1 MTTQNFRTRMLKG
14 ELLTGTFL
22 KTPTIENI
30 EVLALAGLD
39 FICLDGEHAPIDRRD
54 MDACV
59 AMGRALDL
67 PILVRVPEGSRTE
80 ILKALDVGATGIVAP
95 HVETVAHAQEI
106 SRWARFGHRG
116 RGFAGSTRWA
126 DYTTNTM
133 AELLERS
140 RNETVVIAQIE
151 EPEAVDAIDAIAATE
166 GLDGLFVGPADLAVC
181 LNETNTDCEAVN
193 EAMAKV
199 AAAAKVYGKCAITFV
214 PNTEAAAELQLLGLT
229 MFCVGSEQSFILAGA
244 RQVMANITRT

>member
-1 MTTQNFRTRMLKG
+1 MTAQTFRARMLGG

-80 ILKALDVGATGIVAP
+80 ILKALDVGATGIVVP
-95 HVETVAHAQEI
+95 HVETVARAQEI
-106 SRWARFGHRG
+106 SRWARFGHGG

-151 EPEAVDAIDAIAATE
+151 EPEAVDAIEAIAATE

-199 AAAAKVYGKCAITFV
+199 AAAAKVSGKCAITFV
-214 PNTEAAAELQLLGLT
+214 PNTDVAAKLQLLGLS

-244 RQVMANITRT
+244 RQVMANIART

>member
-1 MTTQNFRTRMLKG
+1 MTTQIFRTRMLKG

-80 ILKALDVGATGIVAP
+80 ILKALDVGATGIVVP
-95 HVETVAHAQEI
+95 HVETAARAQEI
-106 SRWARFGHRG
+106 LT
-116 RGFAGSTRWA
+116 FAS
-126 DYTTNTM
+126 M
-133 AELLERS
+133 LLC
-140 RNETVVIAQIE
+140 VLK
-151 EPEAVDAIDAIAATE
+151 EAHVR
-166 GLDGLFVGPADLAVC
+166 
-181 LNETNTDCEAVN
+181 
-193 EAMAKV
+193 
-199 AAAAKVYGKCAITFV
+199 AAAVHPCDALDTRPVTRR
-214 PNTEAAAELQLLGLT
+214 AARSA
-229 MFCVGSEQSFILAGA
+229 
-244 RQVMANITRT
+244 